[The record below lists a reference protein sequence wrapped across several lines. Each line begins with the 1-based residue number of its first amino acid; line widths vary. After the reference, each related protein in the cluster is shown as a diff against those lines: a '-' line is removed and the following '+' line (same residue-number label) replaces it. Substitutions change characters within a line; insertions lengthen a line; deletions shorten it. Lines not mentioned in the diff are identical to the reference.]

1 MTNLPLG
8 SYVASEEDRIC
19 SHKGTVVSLTTLRN
33 RTQKSILFSLLCRFV
48 LLPWSALEVCSTEKN
63 SIIDLENLAIFCPGQ
78 SECYTIKFFANL
90 LKTNTI
96 YLILAVAQLLQM
108 PLYEHAALVPSNT
121 V

>member
-1 MTNLPLG
+1 MFELCWVWQQNPKDKDEFYDVGFSHQHSWLTKFFLG
-8 SYVASEEDRIC
+8 S
-19 SHKGTVVSLTTLRN
+19 N
-33 RTQKSILFSLLCRFV
+33 QV